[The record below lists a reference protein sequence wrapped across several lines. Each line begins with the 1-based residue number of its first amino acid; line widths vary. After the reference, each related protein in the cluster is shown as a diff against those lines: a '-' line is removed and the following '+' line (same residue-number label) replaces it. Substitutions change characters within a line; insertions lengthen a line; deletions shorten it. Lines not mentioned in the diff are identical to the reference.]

1 VTTRNDVRP
10 AEPRGYPTIRVAAVQ
25 AASAFLDL
33 EESTRRV
40 CELVRECGR
49 QGAEL
54 IAFPEGFLPAHPTWF
69 HFHTASSRWGNQL
82 SSRLFRESVEV
93 PGPETAAIAEAAR
106 DAGAFVV
113 LGACERVR
121 GTDGTL
127 FNTQIYF
134 GPDGTLV
141 GRHRKLTPTAGER
154 LVHAVGFGDTF
165 GTVAAPFGRVS
176 SLICGENTNPLAI
189 FALAAEHTRVHVM
202 SWPPHLAPL
211 SRPMADRVSV
221 ASQAFATMTKS
232 FVVSSCGVVDEDMID
247 LVKPDDEGLAFLR
260 DPAMTGG
267 SVVVSPNGTVLTG
280 PLGSEPGVL
289 YADLDLSA
297 TVAAKVR
304 ADYAGHYNRPDVFQL
319 RLVRQ
324 APALYEVQ
332 DCGPGEEQLASRLR
346 ADARPPS
353 SGSVG
358 SVAGPRPAGPLDGG
372 QPTLDERSGQSDG

>member
-1 VTTRNDVRP
+1 
-10 AEPRGYPTIRVAAVQ
+10 
-25 AASAFLDL
+25 
-33 EESTRRV
+33 
-40 CELVRECGR
+40 
-49 QGAEL
+49 
-54 IAFPEGFLPAHPTWF
+54 
-69 HFHTASSRWGNQL
+69 
-82 SSRLFRESVEV
+82 
-93 PGPETAAIAEAAR
+93 
-106 DAGAFVV
+106 
-113 LGACERVR
+113 
-121 GTDGTL
+121 
-127 FNTQIYF
+127 
-134 GPDGTLV
+134 
-141 GRHRKLTPTAGER
+141 
-154 LVHAVGFGDTF
+154 
-165 GTVAAPFGRVS
+165 
-176 SLICGENTNPLAI
+176 
-189 FALAAEHTRVHVM
+189 
-202 SWPPHLAPL
+202 
-211 SRPMADRVSV
+211 MADRVSV

-372 QPTLDERSGQSDG
+372 QPTLDERSGQSDR